1 MSNEIMRKLADAYKK
16 VNESKF
22 VIPED
27 IPVDE
32 RDMFMAKAAAAH
44 KAGQSHFTMNG
55 KKHPV
60 TMKKDTANAVNSS
73 TNEAKDLDKT
83 NADKAIQ
90 HDCAT
95 HVEHSKW
102 GKGNPISG
110 MHTIVETS
118 PGQGYVT
125 HYDIVFEHGIEKN
138 VSVDDL
144 TIISEMS
151 HGHSKKKKNEMS
163 SKEKMKRGLYN
174 AMDAKSADKKPED
187 YIDPNDGKKKVR
199 MVPVDKQI
207 VDKDKEMKKE
217 STGFEIYDRIQEKH
231 AGIDA
236 MKKAGNAK
244 ADAEADERKPS
255 ENKKMALQKA
265 LQKSAAPSEK
275 GRKAVTLPKA
285 PFDIPKAKAGEE
297 DTAKANPKL
306 EKNKKEDGVV
316 EGSNQELEMHT
327 DYARPNSVN
336 AMREAMQQMWQE
348 AADREAHYKG
358 ATKPD
363 GMKDNRK
370 GKGAQDMMAPADA
383 AAADPDKTVEKG
395 MDDVA
400 KAGRAGPSMKARR
413 NDNMKGDKNI
423 INKIGRTT

>member
-22 VIPED
+22 IIPED

-144 TIISEMS
+144 TILSEMS
-151 HGHSKKKKNEMS
+151 HGHSRKKKSEMATPVSDNDPRYADDENLPKNKKKKMEMS

-174 AMDAKSADKKPED
+174 SK
-187 YIDPNDGKKKVR
+187 
-199 MVPVDKQI
+199 
-207 VDKDKEMKKE
+207 
-217 STGFEIYDRIQEKH
+217 
-231 AGIDA
+231 
-236 MKKAGNAK
+236 
-244 ADAEADERKPS
+244 DAEVK
-255 ENKKMALQKA
+255 ENQKA
-265 LQKSAAPSEK
+265 ALAKKLAKVSAPSAK
-275 GRKAVTLPKA
+275 GKAAVTLPPGDPTKKKMEQ
-285 PFDIPKAKAGEE
+285 DEVE
-297 DTAKANPKL
+297 MNPKM
-306 EKNKKEDGVV
+306 KKDKTKSAENDSMAESV
-316 EGSNQELEMHT
+316 
-327 DYARPNSVN
+327 YARIL
-336 AMREAMQQMWQE
+336 EAR
-348 AADREAHYKG
+348 ATADKGGHHYKG
-358 ATKPD
+358 ATPPEEMDSKDSGLAKKMRKDHEPE
-363 GMKDNRK
+363 MKDNPEESGNDMTKAQNAAKVAPKRK
-370 GKGAQDMMAPADA
+370 G
-383 AAADPDKTVEKG
+383 
-395 MDDVA
+395 
-400 KAGRAGPSMKARR
+400 
-413 NDNMKGDKNI
+413 DNAKGDTKVI
-423 INKIGRTT
+423 PSATPAKG

>member
-1 MSNEIMRKLADAYKK
+1 MCI
-16 VNESKF
+16 
-22 VIPED
+22 
-27 IPVDE
+27 
-32 RDMFMAKAAAAH
+32 RDR
-44 KAGQSHFTMNG
+44 S
-55 KKHPV
+55 
-60 TMKKDTANAVNSS
+60 
-73 TNEAKDLDKT
+73 E
-83 NADKAIQ
+83 
-90 HDCAT
+90 
-95 HVEHSKW
+95 
-102 GKGNPISG
+102 
-110 MHTIVETS
+110 
-118 PGQGYVT
+118 GYV
-125 HYDIVFEHGIEKN
+125 EEK
-138 VSVDDL
+138 
-144 TIISEMS
+144 
-151 HGHSKKKKNEMS
+151 MS

-174 AMDAKSADKKPED
+174 ATEGDAKSADKKVQMYVDPET
-187 YIDPNDGKKKVR
+187 GKKKIR
-199 MVPVDKQI
+199 MVPVDDKI

-217 STGFEIYDRIQEKH
+217 STGFDIYDRIQEKH

-275 GRKAVTLPKA
+275 GKKAVTLPKA
-285 PFDIPKAKAGEE
+285 PFDIPK
-297 DTAKANPKL
+297 T
-306 EKNKKEDGVV
+306 KEQK
-316 EGSNQELEMHT
+316 ESNQELEMHT

-336 AMREAMQQMWQE
+336 SMREAMQQMWQE

>member
-1 MSNEIMRKLADAYKK
+1 MKTEDIIRMGQAFQM
-16 VNESKF
+16 VQEGIKF
-22 VIPED
+22 EIPED
-27 IPVDE
+27 VPVKE

-44 KAGQSHFTMNG
+44 KAGKSHFTMPDG

-60 TMKKDTANAVNSS
+60 TMKKDTAKAVNSS
-73 TNEAKDLDKT
+73 T
-83 NADKAIQ
+83 
-90 HDCAT
+90 
-95 HVEHSKW
+95 
-102 GKGNPISG
+102 
-110 MHTIVETS
+110 
-118 PGQGYVT
+118 
-125 HYDIVFEHGIEKN
+125 
-138 VSVDDL
+138 
-144 TIISEMS
+144 
-151 HGHSKKKKNEMS
+151 NEMS

-174 AMDAKSADKKPED
+174 ATEGDAKSADKKVQMYVDPET
-187 YIDPNDGKKKVR
+187 GKKKVR
-199 MVPVDKQI
+199 MVPVDDKI

-217 STGFEIYDRIQEKH
+217 STGFDIYDRIQEKH
-231 AGIDA
+231 AGVDA

-306 EKNKKEDGVV
+306 EKNKKEDGVA